1 MKLAAVSTLALA
13 ALLSPPATSAPA
25 TSAPA
30 TFASATSAP
39 GRPSL
44 GLPVACEPGR
54 TCEIQHYVDRD
65 PGPGVKDYRCATM
78 SYDAHNGIDFR
89 LPDMAAQRRGVAVL
103 AAAAGRVARL
113 RDGVADISIREPGAA
128 PVANAECGNGVVV
141 DHGGGWETQYCHMA
155 KGSIGVKPGDAVA
168 AGAPLGRVGLS
179 GNTEFPHLHFTV
191 RHNGQ
196 AVDPFAPDSAPAC
209 GARASLWRPD
219 VQAKLTYRSGAVLN
233 AGFTEV
239 QLGMADL
246 EAGRLAPVTAASP
259 LLVAYARGIA
269 LLPGDVVE
277 IELKGPDGAVL
288 AKSRGQPL
296 PRWRAH
302 DLVYV
307 GKRRPATG
315 WPRGTYVAE
324 YRVWRAGAPAV
335 RKRFSL
341 AL

>member
-1 MKLAAVSTLALA
+1 MKLAAFSAAALA
-13 ALLSPPATSAPA
+13 ALLSPPAA
-25 TSAPA
+25 
-30 TFASATSAP
+30 SAP

-44 GLPVACEPGR
+44 GLPLACELGR
-54 TCEIQHYVDRD
+54 SCEIQHYVDRD
-65 PGPGVKDYRCATM
+65 PGPGVKDYRCGTM
-78 SYDAHNGIDFR
+78 TYDTHNGIDIR
-89 LPDMAAQRRGVAVL
+89 VPDMAAQRRGVAVV
-103 AAAAGRVARL
+103 AAAAGRVDRL
-113 RDGVADISIREPGAA
+113 RDGVADVSIRDPGAA
-128 PVANAECGNGVVV
+128 SVANAECGNGVVV
-141 DHGGGWETQYCHMA
+141 DHGDGWETQYCHMA
-155 KGSIGVKPGDAVA
+155 KGSIGVKKDDVVA

-219 VQAKLTYRSGAVLN
+219 VQAKVAYRAGAVLN

-277 IELKGPDGAVL
+277 IELKGP
-288 AKSRGQPL
+288 
-296 PRWRAH
+296 
-302 DLVYV
+302 
-307 GKRRPATG
+307 
-315 WPRGTYVAE
+315 
-324 YRVWRAGAPAV
+324 
-335 RKRFSL
+335 
-341 AL
+341 